1 MFSLRRHTERNAFRH
16 SLLALS
22 FWLFDIFGGGT
33 VAYYGQKANSEWR
46 IAIFI
51 LRATIEPECF
61 PSHFTVMSK
70 SPSSWRW
77 LVFAEFVLILAIAF
91 PQVLFSQ
98 VNALG
103 APSDFENLA
112 NQATLAREQG
122 KAEEAIRYYQQ
133 ALQIRPEWEEG
144 WWYVGTLLYDR
155 NQFAEALPAF
165 TKVTEL
171 DPRLGPA
178 WSFLGLCAFET
189 RDYPAALAALDKGH
203 ELGTEQ
209 VPSIGKVADYHL
221 ALLLIQHGD
230 FDRATTLLTSGFVH
244 GQVADQVKAA
254 LGLALLRVPLLP
266 DQIDPSKD
274 EVVAAAGN
282 IAVLLAQDRRAEAQS
297 SCQRALKEYPQ
308 IPNFKSACGSAT
320 GAASATQQTSPAELA
335 QTARMFARSAP
346 QPISNGAKASGG
358 SASFDDLAR
367 KAPAARD
374 AGNIDDAI
382 RYYNQALQLNPNWQ
396 DGWRD
401 LSLVYFGSARYA
413 DAIEPLKHVVGL
425 RPDFGTAWALLG
437 MSEYETKDYK
447 NALIHLQKA
456 QGLGIQESPES
467 IRIAQYHLGIL
478 LNWNGEFDRAVELL
492 SPGRPEGPLAA
503 QWNVALGMA
512 LLRVPKLPEDVAP
525 GQQNLYAS
533 AGRAASLLANSKYD
547 DAFAILQ
554 KLLKDY
560 PDTPFL
566 HYAYGAALASLSQYD
581 EAQAQL
587 KEEIRI
593 SPSSA
598 LPYIR
603 MAFIAL
609 KEHRADDALADAQKA
624 ANLAAQ
630 SPEAHYV
637 LGRALLGAGDTAQAI
652 KELTTADEM
661 MPNSPEIHYHLA
673 RAYSRAKQPDKA
685 DQERETFARLN
696 AIAEQQ
702 RSMHGSQAYGA
713 SHEQQ
718 SDLSLPP
725 AATDTTP
732 AATPK

>member
-1 MFSLRRHTERNAFRH
+1 
-16 SLLALS
+16 
-22 FWLFDIFGGGT
+22 
-33 VAYYGQKANSEWR
+33 
-46 IAIFI
+46 
-51 LRATIEPECF
+51 
-61 PSHFTVMSK
+61 MSK

-103 APSDFENLA
+103 GAPSDFDNLA
-112 NQATLAREQG
+112 SQATSAREQG
-122 KAEEAIRYYQQ
+122 KAEDAIRYYQQ
-133 ALQIRPEWEEG
+133 ALQVRPEWEEG

-165 TKVTEL
+165 TKVTQL
-171 DPRLGPA
+171 DPKLGPA

-189 RDYPAALAALDKGH
+189 KDHPAALAALDKGH

-209 VPSIGKVADYHL
+209 VPTIGKVADYHL

-230 FDRATTLLTSGFVH
+230 FDRATGLLTSGFVH
-244 GQVADQVKAA
+244 GQVADQVKVA

-266 DQIDPSKD
+266 DNVDPSKD
-274 EVVAAAGN
+274 EVVAASGN
-282 IAVLLAQDRRAEAQS
+282 IAVLLARDQRAEAQS
-297 SCQRALKEYPQ
+297 SCQRALKDYPQ
-308 IPNFKSACGSAT
+308 IPNFKSACQAVS
-320 GAASATQQTSPAELA
+320 GAASAPRQQASAAELA
-335 QTARMFARSAP
+335 QTSRLFARAAP
-346 QPISNGAKASGG
+346 EPVSNGAKASSG
-358 SASFDDLAR
+358 SASFDDLSR
-367 KAPAARD
+367 KAAAARD

-396 DGWRD
+396 EGWRD
-401 LSLVYFGSARYA
+401 LSLSYFGSARYA
-413 DAIEPLKHVVGL
+413 DAIEPLKHVVAL

-437 MSEYETKDYK
+437 MSEYETRDYK

-456 QGLGIQESPES
+456 QGLGIQESSES

-478 LNWNGEFDRAVELL
+478 LNWNSDFDRAVDLL
-492 SPGRPEGPLAA
+492 SPGRPVGPLAA
-503 QWNVALGMA
+503 QWDVALGMA
-512 LLRVPKLPEDVAP
+512 LLRVPKLPEDIAP

-533 AGRAASLLANSKYD
+533 AGQAASLLANSKYD

-560 PDTPFL
+560 PNTPFL

-581 EAQAQL
+581 EAQVQL

-598 LPYIR
+598 LPYVR
-603 MAFIAL
+603 LAFIDL
-609 KEHRADDALADAQKA
+609 KTRRADDALADAQRAVK
-624 ANLAAQ
+624 LAPQ

-637 LGRALLGAGDTAQAI
+637 LGRALLGTGDTAQAI

-673 RAYSRAKQPDKA
+673 RAYSKAKQPDKA

-702 RSMHGSQAYGA
+702 RSTRGSQAYGA
-713 SHEQQ
+713 SHEQE

-725 AATDTTP
+725 AATDTT
-732 AATPK
+732 AATTPR